1 MGCSTLGHFLSV
13 NFSHRVNW
21 ATLWV
26 KEKKGEKKP
35 PTGSAF
41 SVTAEP
47 INDVFAH
54 TRSRSLL
61 QAERFSNFNV
71 NKLSWRRSVRSS
83 VHHQQ
88 VNKSQTNP
96 GPLVPV
102 ILWFPWH
109 FKTLDVVFFWGGG
122 GSSACMSYW
131 RKTCVLQS
139 WCIVTDEVLRREQT
153 GTWRR
158 TTGTDCAHRTNI
170 KWLNQAHTRAASCID

>member
-26 KEKKGEKKP
+26 KEKKGEKNP

-47 INDVFAH
+47 INDAFAH

-61 QAERFSNFNV
+61 QAEGFSNFNV

-109 FKTLDVVFFWGGG
+109 FKTLDVF
-122 GSSACMSYW
+122 
-131 RKTCVLQS
+131 CVLQS
-139 WCIVTDEVLRREQT
+139 WCIVTDEELRREQT

>member
-21 ATLWV
+21 ATVWV
-26 KEKKGEKKP
+26 KKKKGEKKP
-35 PTGSAF
+35 PTNSAF
-41 SVTAEP
+41 SVIAEP
-47 INDVFAH
+47 INVVFPH
-54 TRSRSLL
+54 TRSGFLL

-71 NKLSWRRSVRSS
+71 NKLRWRRSNRSS

-102 ILWFPWH
+102 TLWFPWH
-109 FKTLDVVFFWGGG
+109 FKTLDVFSFFFGFF
-122 GSSACMSYW
+122 SLSDCMSYW
-131 RKTCVLQS
+131 SKNVCVLQS
-139 WCIVTDEVLRREQT
+139 WCIVTDEELRREQT

-158 TTGTDCAHRTNI
+158 TAGTDCAHRNNI
-170 KWLNQAHTRAASCID
+170 KE